1 MESQLKSSKIYVNL
15 GISKKHIKYFTLTI
29 LFLFLAT
36 ILSWFFARKLQE
48 TVKVDDA
55 FRKNAPGKFLEMP
68 NGLTHYITTGSDTGQ
83 TIIFVH
89 GGSQIGLFV
98 WSKNYEIL
106 NKEGYRTCMY
116 DLYGRGYSDRPNNK
130 HTLELFTEQLSAL
143 SESVCPTGKIILIA
157 LSMGAMPAIDFAS
170 KHPERVKQ
178 LILIDPAALNSPFK
192 NAVINTPL
200 INRLF
205 VTFYWHPRAVDKQMN
220 EFYAPTLLPDYRKQL
235 DYFSKIEGLEET
247 NLSTWL
253 DILSGNVRNQ
263 LKELGTKKMP
273 MTLIYGKKDPYF
285 SDDLAKEYV
294 KLVPDISTYPIKN
307 AGHVSNYENPTE
319 VNAILLTE
327 LKK

>member
-1 MESQLKSSKIYVNL
+1 
-15 GISKKHIKYFTLTI
+15 
-29 LFLFLAT
+29 LFVFLALS
-36 ILSWFFARKLQE
+36 ISWFFARKLQE
-48 TVKVDDA
+48 TIKVDDS
-55 FRKNAPGKFLEMP
+55 FRKSAPGKFLEMP
-68 NGLTHYITTGSDTGQ
+68 NGLTHYLTTGSDTGQ

-89 GGSQIGLFV
+89 GGSQVGLYV
-98 WSKNYEIL
+98 WSKNYDIL

-116 DLYGRGYSDRPNNK
+116 DLYGRGYSDRPNKK
-130 HTLELFTEQLSAL
+130 HSLELFTEQLSTL
-143 SESVCPTGKIILIA
+143 SETVCPEKKIILVA
-157 LSMGAMPAIDFAS
+157 LSMGAMPAIDFAA

-235 DYFSKIEGLEET
+235 DYFSKIEGLEEA

-263 LKELGTKKMP
+263 FKELGTKKMP
-273 MTLIYGKKDPYF
+273 MTLIYGEKDPYF
-285 SDDLAKEYV
+285 SPDLAKEYL

-307 AGHVSNYENPTE
+307 AGHVSNYENPAE
-319 VNAILLTE
+319 VNIILLKK